1 MMKKIANIVGKDK
14 STITVLIENLIA
26 LGYVKKEESE
36 KDKRVTYILLTEK
49 SYAIQKQFDNI
60 SEALLKMR
68 EMLFVN

>member
-68 EMLFVN
+68 EILFVN

>member
-14 STITVLIENLIA
+14 LTITVLIENLIA

-68 EMLFVN
+68 EILFVN